1 MPKLLKQITSGHIYV
16 WTENLA
22 SRPDMVLYDPEIP
35 SENRQEASA
44 ETPTPEERPTL
55 QDAVESFR
63 RQVAKA
69 PKRGLKTSAGGT

>member
-1 MPKLLKQITSGHIYV
+1 MQRLLKQTTTGHIFV

-22 SRPDMVLYDPEIP
+22 SRPDMVPFEREIP

-44 ETPTPEERPTL
+44 ETPPQERPTL

-69 PKRGLKTSAGGT
+69 PKRGLKTSAGDT